1 MAKLLWLDL
10 ETTGLDPKEHSI
22 LEVAAILTDGRLQ
35 EISRYESV
43 IHQVSPALDKMSPW
57 CLATH
62 SDSGLIEEVR
72 KSGTSE
78 LRAEEELLAFITR
91 HVQAD
96 DTLLLAGSSIHFD
109 RSFIKERWQELDRRL
124 HYRMLD
130 VSSFKEAYRLYH
142 SFELAPSKA
151 RHRAMKDIE
160 GAISAFSSYMKL
172 VRVQG

>member
-1 MAKLLWLDL
+1 VAKLLWLDL

-35 EISRYESV
+35 EISRYEAV
-43 IHQVSPALDKMSPW
+43 VHQVQPALDNMSPW

-62 SDSGLIEEVR
+62 TETGLLEEVR
-72 KSGTSE
+72 KSNKSE
-78 LRAEEELLAFITR
+78 LKVEEELLAFITR
-91 HVQAD
+91 HVQSD
-96 DTLLLAGSSIHFD
+96 DTVLLAGSSIHFD
-109 RSFIKERWQELDRRL
+109 RSFIKEKWPEFDKRL

-151 RHRAMKDIE
+151 RHRALKDIE
-160 GAISAFSSYMKL
+160 GAISAFGSYMKL